1 MPEPYPLEALGL
13 FGGVEADSLNYWKH
27 WKAVRRNGA
36 VGNNDH
42 PSHAGGPGF
51 ESLRAHHF
59 FGILR
64 EVVFINSG
72 LLILGQVVP
81 EVLH

>member
-1 MPEPYPLEALGL
+1 MIHVRTPCVTACDAHPELLQIIALQP
-13 FGGVEADSLNYWKH
+13 VSYHVVAASSIN
-27 WKAVRRNGA
+27 
-36 VGNNDH
+36 
-42 PSHAGGPGF
+42 SHAGGPGF